1 MHITKRRHL
10 SYANVTATLALVLAM
25 SGGAM
30 AAKHYLISSTKQ
42 ISPKVLKKLKGNTGA
57 RGPAG
62 AAGAAGAPGAPGAK
76 GENGSNFTPGTT
88 LKSGETISGS
98 WSVGGGTGDW
108 LTSTVQFRVPLATPP
123 TETELIAKGS
133 AYTSNCPGP
142 GKAAKGLLCVYETEV
157 SSASFDTIY
166 NNDERGESISGAG
179 KTDFIIFY
187 KGSGTEAYA
196 AGEWAVTA
204 P

>member
-62 AAGAAGAPGAPGAK
+62 AAGAPGTPGAPGAK

-98 WSVGGGTGDW
+98 WAVAGGTGDW
-108 LTSTVQFRVPLATPP
+108 LASTVQFRIPLATAP
-123 TETELIAKGS
+123 TETELIEKGS
-133 AYTSNCPGP
+133 AYTSKCPGP

-157 SSASFDTIY
+157 STASFDTTY
-166 NNDERGESISGAG
+166 NNDEGGAAISGG
-179 KTDFIIFY
+179 GRTDFIIFY
-187 KGSGTEAYA
+187 KGSGSESYA

-204 P
+204 H